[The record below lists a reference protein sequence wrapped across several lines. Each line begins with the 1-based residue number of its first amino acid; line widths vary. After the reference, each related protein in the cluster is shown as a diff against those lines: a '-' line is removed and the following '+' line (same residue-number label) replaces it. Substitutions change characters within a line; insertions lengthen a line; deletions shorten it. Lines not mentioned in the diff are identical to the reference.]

1 MNKTKKRKY
10 NEISMDVLK
19 ALNATVEEAHLKVQ
33 IPSFLPCEICKN
45 PIFHYQTLKNCIV
58 CSHECFTVWKLS
70 QKNAYLHEYDPV
82 FDPDFE
88 NKPLSI
94 YKSFE
99 GALKRANSD
108 ENLDSMDTT

>member
-1 MNKTKKRKY
+1 MKTNHKRKY
-10 NEISMDVLK
+10 ECIVSQLGGT
-19 ALNATVEEAHLKVQ
+19 AEEAHLKVQ

-45 PIFHYQTLKNCIV
+45 PIFHYQTLKDCLV
-58 CSHECFTVWKLS
+58 CSHDCFTVWKLS

-99 GALKRANSD
+99 CALS
-108 ENLDSMDTT
+108 